1 MYWDSTY
8 LILLPAILLSAWA
21 QMRVNS
27 VYSRAGKLYAS
38 CGFTAAQA
46 ARQILDA
53 AGLYDVRI
61 EHASGSGLSD
71 HYDPKADV
79 LRLSA
84 QNYASASI
92 AALGVAAHEA
102 GHAIQKHSDYLPMR
116 IRATLVPIANF
127 GSTLSWPVLLIG
139 LLFGSYN
146 LAMVGV
152 YLFCGVLAFQLVT
165 LPVEFNASNRAI
177 ALLDGM
183 GLLAHDELT
192 QARKVLNAAAMTY
205 VAATFASLM
214 QLLRLLTIANRSRRS

>member
-1 MYWDSTY
+1 MMRLWKY
-8 LILLPAILLSAWA
+8 L
-21 QMRVNS
+21 
-27 VYSRAGKLYAS
+27 KL
-38 CGFTAAQA
+38 
-46 ARQILDA
+46 IM
-53 AGLYDVRI
+53 
-61 EHASGSGLSD
+61 
-71 HYDPKADV
+71 
-79 LRLSA
+79 
-84 QNYASASI
+84 
-92 AALGVAAHEA
+92 AHEA